1 VRPAPRGFRYVIA
14 CADVRR
20 RMRERDERNNC
31 RAGALR
37 PRVWRPASSSTW
49 QWQLTSPVDLSVAAQ
64 VFDIDLFDNDASVVA
79 QIQAAGR
86 HVICYMSA
94 GSWENW
100 RPDAGAFPDAVK
112 GDSNGWSGER
122 WLDIRRLDV
131 LGPIMQR
138 GSISASRRGL
148 TPSSPTMST
157 ATPTAPVWRA
167 PGSDRT
173 LD

>member
-1 VRPAPRGFRYVIA
+1 VG
-14 CADVRR
+14 
-20 RMRERDERNNC
+20 E
-31 RAGALR
+31 L
-37 PRVWRPASSSTW
+37 
-49 QWQLTSPVDLSVAAQ
+49 
-64 VFDIDLFDNDASVVA
+64 
-79 QIQAAGR
+79 
-86 HVICYMSA
+86 
-94 GSWENW
+94 

-157 ATPTAPVWRA
+157 ATPTAPV
-167 PGSDRT
+167 SH
-173 LD
+173 